1 VGLKLLYEKTIS
13 IRLLFMTDF
22 YENLIFTIIMIVW
35 FIIIIYLT
43 KKRIKVKKKEK
54 TEWSMLDIWAIGF
67 VSCGFMFPILII
79 VAIAVLFF

>member
-1 VGLKLLYEKTIS
+1 
-13 IRLLFMTDF
+13 MTDF

-43 KKRIKVKKKEK
+43 KNRIKVKKKEK

-67 VSCGFMFPILII
+67 VSSMILIPI
-79 VAIAVLFF
+79 GFIFFVFYFLIEFLFFN

>member
-1 VGLKLLYEKTIS
+1 MH
-13 IRLLFMTDF
+13 LLFMTDF

-67 VSCGFMFPILII
+67 VSSMILIPI
-79 VAIAVLFF
+79 GFIFFVFYFLIEFLFFN